1 MWIVLDA
8 MGRELA
14 FTVAHVAGA
23 PVLSI
28 LDARVVTVGEKLTAQ
43 TVNFIYEKPTL
54 ESVFLCI

>member
-14 FTVAHVAGA
+14 FTVARVAGA

-28 LDARVVTVGEKLTAQ
+28 LDARVVMVGEKLTAQ
-43 TVNFIYEKPTL
+43 TVNFI
-54 ESVFLCI
+54 

>member
-28 LDARVVTVGEKLTAQ
+28 LDARVVMVGGKLTAQ
-43 TVNFIYEKPTL
+43 TVNFI
-54 ESVFLCI
+54 